1 MTTTTT
7 TTNTTPSADGVAYL
21 LVAGVDYVFNPI
33 PDIELVE
40 TDPNDPTKIRSCN
53 YGTFLDMANMNM
65 GFYSAATG
73 MVYSCGGNTE
83 LPEDPLLHCDQAP
96 LADPL
101 VWSNISQVSL
111 PSDNAGGYSSVGYTT
126 SSIYGIVATGGANMS
141 TSEIKEIDEVYAL
154 STNSDPPVWEVK
166 AYLTRPR

>member
-1 MTTTTT
+1 M
-7 TTNTTPSADGVAYL
+7 
-21 LVAGVDYVFNPI
+21 VAGVDYVFNPI

-53 YGTFLDMANMNM
+53 YGPFPQMANKNM
-65 GFYSAATG
+65 GFFSAATG
-73 MVYSCGGNTE
+73 MVYSCGGNTDVSHE
-83 LPEDPLLHCDQAP
+83 PLLHCEQAP

-101 VWSNISQVSL
+101 EWSNISPVSL
-111 PSDNAGGYSSVGYTT
+111 PSDNAGGYSSIGYTT
-126 SSIYGIVATGGANMS
+126 SSIYGIVATGGADTS
-141 TSEIKEIDEVYAL
+141 TPVVEDINEVYAL